1 MPDFN
6 EDDAGAVDEIYEN
19 ETVVVSEAVGIGAE
33 DNVDLSSISI
43 ARVLLNQI
51 KTSKHVY

>member
-1 MPDFN
+1 LPDFN

-51 KTSKHVY
+51 ERSKHVY

>member
-1 MPDFN
+1 MPDFS

-33 DNVDLSSISI
+33 DNVDLFSISLVK
-43 ARVLLNQI
+43 VLLNQI
-51 KTSKHVY
+51 ERSKHVY